1 MQQSPPRRAGQDTT
15 KTAFNL
21 SISSMIHK
29 PENFVIVGRT
39 SDGRTFRPSDWAE
52 RLSGILSSF
61 GHDHRM
67 SYSPYVRPMTVDNVK
82 CVAVDKKLQE
92 VDMRVFNFLMAFAKD
107 NDLRVVDCKTLQQET
122 TSRDH
127 ASV

>member
-1 MQQSPPRRAGQDTT
+1 M
-15 KTAFNL
+15 
-21 SISSMIHK
+21 SIFCNPYEVIIQGITSS
-29 PENFVIVGRT
+29 
-39 SDGRTFRPSDWAE
+39 GRTFRPSDWAE